1 MDCLRSFSVNS
12 NLNQSFA
19 AGVNFQTWLV
29 GTDKFFVAQTTT
41 ATASFLVNG
50 FKNINIYG
58 MDVMGDFYSGN
69 GTSKAIID
77 DWQTTVEFIGQ
88 NPLLGGSV
96 AINALNVNIETY
108 YTNVFVVSKY
118 KRNIQFST
126 PIQSVSEITFDQF
139 RVQGHANESISFV
152 TVNWNLN
159 YVFYYKFEG
168 E

>member
-1 MDCLRSFSVNS
+1 MDCLRSFSIKS

-29 GTDKFFVAQTTT
+29 GTDKFFIAKTTT
-41 ATASFLVNG
+41 ATASFLING

-58 MDVMGDFYSGN
+58 MDVMGNFSSGN

-77 DWQTTVEFIGQ
+77 DWEVGVEFVGQ
-88 NPLLGGSV
+88 QPLLGGSV
-96 AINALNVNIETY
+96 AVNALNVNIENY
-108 YTNVFVVSKY
+108 NIGRFNPSKY
-118 KRNIQFST
+118 KRNIQFSS
-126 PIQSVSEITFDQF
+126 PIQSVTEIIFDGYK
-139 RVQGHANESISFV
+139 VQGYANESISFV
-152 TVNWNLN
+152 TVNWDLN